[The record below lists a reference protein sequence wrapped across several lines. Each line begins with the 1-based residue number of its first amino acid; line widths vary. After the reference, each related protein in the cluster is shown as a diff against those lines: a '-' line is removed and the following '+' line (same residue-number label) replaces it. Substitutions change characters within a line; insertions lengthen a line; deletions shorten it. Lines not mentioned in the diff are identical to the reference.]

1 MYNYF
6 PKIKKK
12 IEHLAEFLQG
22 LLGNLKKN
30 KMQMNK
36 ILSLN
41 WLHIDC

>member
-6 PKIKKK
+6 PKIKK

-30 KMQMNK
+30 KMQMNE
-36 ILSLN
+36 ILSLY
-41 WLHIDC
+41 WLHIDW

>member
-22 LLGNLKKN
+22 LLGNLKKDKYAN
-30 KMQMNK
+30 E
-36 ILSLN
+36 
-41 WLHIDC
+41 

>member
-6 PKIKKK
+6 PKKKK